1 MAMPGLTGDYFADS
15 LIYICD
21 HTDDGAM
28 GIMVNRTS
36 DMSLVELFSQLG
48 LPNNR
53 RWLDTPVLEGGPVS
67 MERGLVLHSDEKQF
81 ESSAPLGFGLCL
93 STALDV
99 LQAIASDN
107 APQQFLVALGY
118 AGWGAGQLEDEVA
131 NNVWLTAPAETKILF
146 HQNNEKKLTLAAQT
160 LGIDIRLI
168 AARPGHA

>member
-1 MAMPGLTGDYFADS
+1 
-15 LIYICD
+15 
-21 HTDDGAM
+21 M
-28 GIMVNRTS
+28 GIIVNRAS

-53 RWLDTPVLEGGPVS
+53 RWLDTPVLEGGPVG
-67 MERGLVLHSDEKQF
+67 MERGLVLHSDDRQF
-81 ESSAPLGFGLCL
+81 ESSASLGSGLCL

-107 APQQFLVALGY
+107 APHQFLVALGY
-118 AGWGAGQLEDEVA
+118 AGWGAGQLEEEVA
-131 NNVWLTAPAETKILF
+131 NNVWLTAPAKNHILF
-146 HQNNEKKLTLAAQT
+146 HPKNDNKLELAAQT